1 MTSGGTDAPAEVP
14 SVSDLHSSS
23 STSSMTSAHDQFN
36 DQSTD
41 PSNDRKM
48 PDWKLHKRLSHASHA
63 TFSRLS
69 DQFRDKRMSTESDD
83 QSDSPSP
90 GLAARIHGQAM
101 DNNNNNHYSTQYA
114 QDGMMT
120 DSPVLR
126 LPPEL
131 LAIIHSFLPTKAD
144 EWAFVLTCKPW
155 FLACADAIWYRPHI
169 PDKSTLQLLVRTLGQ
184 PSSATFLPY
193 GRLVRRLNLSLVADH
208 VDDSVLINI
217 AHACTE
223 LERLTLTGCSK
234 VTDAGL
240 MTIVSINPRLQSIDM
255 SQLEL
260 VTDEAFMCIAYSCPR
275 LGGCYASNCKLL
287 SDRAVME
294 MASRCRILKRVK
306 FAGCPAITDASV
318 SLLIDQCPLLV
329 EIDVTACSEVSND
342 TVTRALQNLTQLREL
357 RLASLLKISDDA
369 FVRLPS
375 DHCLD
380 RLRIID
386 LTGCV
391 LVTDDSVHKL
401 VQCAPRL
408 RNVVLAKCVNITD
421 NGVQALTRLK
431 RSLHYLHLGHCSN
444 ITDKGIAWL
453 VEACQRIMYID
464 VACCTQLTNEAVKD
478 LAMLPR
484 LRRIGLVK
492 CQNITDEAIFA
503 LADRSFAVN
512 HTTTTAT
519 GNNTLPGTA
528 GNNMPG
534 TAGNMPGTASH
545 VHPTAAVTTAPTTTA
560 PTTSTPTTTT
570 TSMTN
575 TLERIHLSYC
585 TNITLASIIQLVNSC
600 PRLTHL
606 SLTGVPA
613 FMRHDL
619 TQFCR
624 SAPPEFT
631 QHQQAVF
638 CVFSGKGI
646 ERLRH
651 HLNSIMLETEY
662 AALHLPHGDPAARF
676 FPGITDAALHNYA
689 LRAQYLPPAPGRLQ
703 LASDLPHRQRNNA
716 PLRYPN
722 HQGIPHGI
730 PQGNLQGNPQGIQGI
745 QGNPQ
750 GNDDLAMHIGMMQ
763 VGDMDQQANVH
774 GLFGYRALALQ
785 QPRAFDD
792 DEEDESGFN
801 SE

>member
-1 MTSGGTDAPAEVP
+1 MTSGTDAPAEVP

-23 STSSMTSAHDQFN
+23 STSSMTSSHDQ
-36 DQSTD
+36 S
-41 PSNDRKM
+41 SDRKM
-48 PDWKLHKRLSHASHA
+48 PEWKLHKRLSHASHA

-83 QSDSPSP
+83 QSDSSSP
-90 GLAARIHGQAM
+90 RLVGSVSM
-101 DNNNNNHYSTQYA
+101 NNSNNHGNAHY
-114 QDGMMT
+114 GMP
-120 DSPVLR
+120 DSSHSPVLR

-169 PDKSTLQLLVRTLGQ
+169 PDKATLQLLVRTLGQ
-184 PSSATFLPY
+184 PSAATFLPY

-287 SDRAVME
+287 TDRAVME
-294 MASRCRILKRVK
+294 MASRCRNLKRVK

-318 SLLIDQCPLLV
+318 SLLIDQCPSLV
-329 EIDVTACSEVSND
+329 EIDVTGCSEVSND
-342 TVTRALQNLTQLREL
+342 TVTRALQSLTQLREL

-369 FVRLPS
+369 FVRLPT
-375 DHCLD
+375 DYCLD
-380 RLRIID
+380 RLRIVD

-512 HTTTTAT
+512 HTTTTTTAST
-519 GNNTLPGTA
+519 SNNSTLA
-528 GNNMPG
+528 
-534 TAGNMPGTASH
+534 GTASH
-545 VHPTAAVTTAPTTTA
+545 PLHPPPPPSTTTPATTTA
-560 PTTSTPTTTT
+560 TTTTTT

-585 TNITLASIIQLVNSC
+585 TNITLASVIQLVNSC

-646 ERLRH
+646 ERLRN

-662 AALHLPHGDPAARF
+662 AALHLPHGDPAARI

-689 LRAQYLPPAPGRLQ
+689 LRAQHLPPGRLQ

-722 HQGIPHGI
+722 
-730 PQGNLQGNPQGIQGI
+730 
-745 QGNPQ
+745 PQ

-763 VGDMDQQANVH
+763 VGDMDHQANVH
-774 GLFGYRALALQ
+774 RLFGYHPLAFQ
-785 QPRAFDD
+785 QPRVFDD
-792 DEEDESGFN
+792 EEEDESGFN